1 MAGIVNKR
9 PPLPDETPLERLA
22 KPFQEFAK
30 LEASDGILLIACAL
44 AALIWANS
52 PWAESYFGLWHT
64 KLTFGFAGQ
73 QLSEELH
80 FWIND
85 GLMALFFLR
94 AAKRFSTSFV
104 APTRRAIPSR
114 LARQEA
120 PRLVCLRRMPGC
132 GIADA
137 PLRACSRPVD
147 QTRHHANFRARQCRS
162 HFQRWRRLHS
172 LVSPISAGVIC
183 GQGLGKPI
191 GIIGF
196 SWPAVRLRREACP
209 TVLSGVR

>member
-1 MAGIVNKR
+1 MARIVNER

-30 LEASDGILLIACAL
+30 LEASGGILLIACTV

-85 GLMALFFLR
+85 GLMALFFLLVGLEI
-94 AAKRFSTSFV
+94 KR
-104 APTRRAIPSR
+104 
-114 LARQEA
+114 
-120 PRLVCLRRMPGC
+120 
-132 GIADA
+132 
-137 PLRACSRPVD
+137 
-147 QTRHHANFRARQCRS
+147 
-162 HFQRWRRLHS
+162 
-172 LVSPISAGVIC
+172 
-183 GQGLGKPI
+183 
-191 GIIGF
+191 
-196 SWPAVRLRREACP
+196 
-209 TVLSGVR
+209 